1 MKKKIVR
8 LNESEFIR
16 LVEKVV
22 RRVNRK
28 PLRESRNRK
37 RMIRE
42 YSGDMYT
49 LEFYYT
55 TGEEDYGDE
64 DYDDTQYVEGQFVV
78 NIPKSLFKQITGIDY
93 VTGEEEFEPCNS
105 SEGER
110 LLDYMLDSYYE
121 GNYVVS
127 KNTKTGRDMAPDIDC
142 SWTQG
147 VITVK

>member
-22 RRVNRK
+22 RRVNKK

-42 YSGDMYT
+42 NTSDMYT

-64 DYDDTQYVEGQFVV
+64 GYDDSGYVEGQFVV
-78 NIPKSLFKQITGIDY
+78 NIPKSIFRQITGIDSI
-93 VTGEEEFEPCNS
+93 TGDEEFEPCNS
-105 SEGER
+105 DEGGE
-110 LLDYMLDSYYE
+110 LLDYMLDSYYK
-121 GNYVVS
+121 GDYVIS
-127 KNTKTGRDMAPDIDC
+127 KNTITGRDMEPDIDC